1 MGHQGHLSENVKL
14 IWQHIDPSTKDTR
27 VADSVLQVTQCIDIS
42 EYNNVMCV
50 LFRLAGTGS
59 IQQATLYACTAVSGT
74 GATAIVNS
82 GSTEATGLIGTAAG
96 SNATNG
102 QRGAGMIVLEA
113 TASQIDSVLANADF
127 VTVKA
132 SFATATD
139 ELGVLW
145 ILSNP
150 RYAQSGLT
158 STGRG
163 TTA

>member
-1 MGHQGHLSENVKL
+1 MKGNLSENCKL
-14 IWQHIDPSTKDTR
+14 IWQNIDPSTKDTR
-27 VADSVLQVTQCIDIS
+27 VGDSNAQVSRCIDIS
-42 EYNNVMCV
+42 GYNNVMCV
-50 LFRLAGTGS
+50 LFRTAGTGS
-59 IQQATLYACTAVSGT
+59 IQQATLYACTSAA
-74 GATAIVNS
+74 GAGITAITSS
-82 GSTEATGLIGTAAG
+82 GSTEATGLLGTAALVG
-96 SNATNG
+96 SISN
-102 QRGAGMIVLEA
+102 RGAGMIVLEA
-113 TASQIDSVLANADF
+113 TSSQIDSTLADADF

-163 TTA
+163 TTG